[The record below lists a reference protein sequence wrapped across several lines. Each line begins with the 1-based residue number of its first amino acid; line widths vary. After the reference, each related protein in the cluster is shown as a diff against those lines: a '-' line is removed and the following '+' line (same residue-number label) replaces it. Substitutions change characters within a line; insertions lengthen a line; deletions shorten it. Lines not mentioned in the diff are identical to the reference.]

1 MSNTKMNSM
10 DWDDIRFFLAAA
22 RNGSLTG
29 ASHSIGSNQPTVGR
43 RIDALEAA
51 LGTRLFQRHAQGLTL
66 TDEGR
71 RVLHI
76 AETMEDA
83 ARKFNRA
90 QEKENE
96 IRGKIGLAL
105 PEGLSAHVVAP
116 RLPGLLERYPRLEIS
131 LLPSSASADLVH
143 GEADVAVRLFQP
155 TENDLF
161 VRKVGEMKFGI
172 YGSKTYF
179 ERHGN
184 PRAKT
189 ELLQHQFIGYGER
202 LRHSEENRWL
212 EVAAG
217 AGRFPLRSD
226 DTHTRL
232 AAAVAG
238 LGLTVLPHFLGEKT
252 QLLAV
257 AMSTSIPSRPIWLV
271 VHRDLRNLA
280 RVRVTINWLVE
291 QLREAFPET

>member
-10 DWDDIRFFLAAA
+10 SWDDIRFFLAAA

-29 ASHSIGSNQPTVGR
+29 ASRSLGSNQPTVGR

-51 LGTRLFQRHAQGLTL
+51 LGVRLFQRHAQGLTL

-71 RVLHI
+71 RVLHV
-76 AETMEDA
+76 AEAMEEA
-83 ARKFNRA
+83 AREFSRTR
-90 QEKENE
+90 ESE
-96 IRGKIGLAL
+96 IRGRVGLAL
-105 PEGLSAHVVAP
+105 PEGISVHVVAP
-116 RLPGLLERYPRLEIS
+116 SLSSLLERYPQLAIS

-161 VRKVGEMKFGI
+161 ARKVGEMKFGI
-172 YGSKTYF
+172 YGSPSYF

-184 PRAKT
+184 PSEKT
-189 ELLQHQFIGYGER
+189 ELMEHQFIGYGER
-202 LRHSEENRWL
+202 LRHAEENRWL
-212 EVAAG
+212 EAAADG
-217 AGRFPLRSD
+217 GRFLLRSD

-232 AAAVAG
+232 AAVVAG

-252 QLLAV
+252 QLQAL

-291 QLREAFPET
+291 QLKEAFPEV